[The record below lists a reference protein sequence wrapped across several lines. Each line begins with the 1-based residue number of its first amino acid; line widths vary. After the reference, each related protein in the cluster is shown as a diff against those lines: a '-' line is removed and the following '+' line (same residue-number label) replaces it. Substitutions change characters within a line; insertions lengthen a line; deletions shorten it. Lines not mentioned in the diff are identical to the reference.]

1 MQAIASLYEEWSQQH
16 EMYNGEPAFM
26 HVCKFKKLSYCKLSA
41 TLPKQSQAAGNHNDG
56 VVLDLQQWLWAC
68 RQTGFCLI
76 QELKMYRDRSG
87 QSFRG
92 CHSGNCETGL
102 NADTESTLLLFT
114 LLGSKTTNTYSTNCF
129 LFQPQSIY
137 PLSLSCFV
145 FLKIAIQSR
154 YWNL

>member
-26 HVCKFKKLSYCKLSA
+26 HVCKLSA

-76 QELKMYRDRSG
+76 QELKMYRDRSE

-137 PLSLSCFV
+137 PLSFSCFV